1 MVRTQIY
8 LDEKT
13 VEELKR
19 ITVLRKVKTAH
30 IIRESI
36 KEYLEK
42 IAEERRKE
50 KNPLYKL
57 IGLCEE
63 GKPDAS
69 LKHDEY
75 LYQKEE

>member
-1 MVRTQIY
+1 MVRKQIY

-13 VEELKR
+13 DEELKR
-19 ITVLRKVKTAH
+19 ITVLHKVKTAH
-30 IIRESI
+30 IIRKAIE
-36 KEYLEK
+36 EYLDK
-42 IAEERRKE
+42 RARERKKE

-57 IGLCEE
+57 VGLCEE

-75 LYQKEE
+75 LYQKGE